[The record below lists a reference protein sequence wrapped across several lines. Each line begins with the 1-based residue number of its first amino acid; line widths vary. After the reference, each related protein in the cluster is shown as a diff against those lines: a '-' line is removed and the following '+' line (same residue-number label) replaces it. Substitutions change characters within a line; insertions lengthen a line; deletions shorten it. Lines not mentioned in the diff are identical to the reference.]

1 MTSTELPDQKSG
13 GNSAGDLNERKFE
26 RRIKYLDLFVK
37 FLAGGGIA
45 ILIWYLGSKAEES
58 RREIAA
64 KAEEARYQTAQEVKK
79 LTYRMEFSAKQ
90 KEVDV
95 NLSMRMFETL
105 LSSYLKKKEEP
116 NKQEALQRQMLL
128 LRLIA
133 SNFQDVPLNLKPLFE
148 ELERQLT
155 RPQDKQELKEIAQ
168 EIARRQAYRLT
179 INGVD
184 LQEIRL
190 KKEHNEVKMTLND
203 KDKVQLENLPFTLE
217 INELGQ
223 NALKASFT
231 YQDRTIGPFTVGF
244 FDMPIVD
251 NTKIGD
257 FRASLLLLKLNGDN
271 ATVRL
276 ITFPS
281 DLAADRF
288 DLKELTQDERLKVP
302 EE

>member
-1 MTSTELPDQKSG
+1 MAGTELPDQKSR
-13 GNSAGDLNERKFE
+13 GNSASDLEEKKFE
-26 RRIKYLDLFVK
+26 RRIKYLDLFIK
-37 FLAGGGIA
+37 FVAGVVIT
-45 ILIWYLGSKAEES
+45 ILIWYLGSKAEET

-64 KAEEARYQTAQEVKK
+64 KAEEARYQTAQDVQK
-79 LTYRMEFSAKQ
+79 LTYRMEFGAKQ
-90 KEVDV
+90 KELDI

-105 LSSYLKKKEEP
+105 LNSYLKGGED
-116 NKQEALQRQMLL
+116 KQETIGKQMLL

-133 SNFQDVPLNLKPLFE
+133 LNFQDVPINLKPLFE

-155 RPQDKQELKEIAQ
+155 RPQDKQDLKEIAQ

-184 LQEIRL
+184 LKEIRL
-190 KKEHNEVKMTLND
+190 TKEHDVVKMTLND
-203 KDKVQLENLPFTLE
+203 KDKTQLENLPFTLK

-223 NALKASFT
+223 DTVKASLI
-231 YQDRTIGPFTVGF
+231 YQDRTIGPFTVSY
-244 FDMPIVD
+244 FDMPIVE

-257 FRASLLLLKLNGDN
+257 LRVSLLLLKRNGDS

-302 EE
+302 GE